1 MVKEVAFSLKAKIQM
16 QLKIGIKS
24 IWELIPI
31 NGEPTSSGDM
41 VLMHPKKILLNGAQ
55 FRENQR
61 ILTEL
66 C

>member
-1 MVKEVAFSLKAKIQM
+1 MVNEVAFSLNAKIQM

-31 NGEPTSSGDM
+31 NGEPTSSGGK
-41 VLMHPKKILLNGAQ
+41 VLMRPKKVLLNGVQ
-55 FRENQR
+55 FRKNQC